1 MDIPL
6 ACARRIL
13 EKTGLRVGKSSV
25 EEFVKVLEDII
36 TEISAEAANLA
47 KTAGRKT
54 VLASD
59 IKIIRKKLR

>member
-13 EKTGLRVGKSSV
+13 EKTGMRVSKTAV
-25 EEFVKVLEDII
+25 EEFAKTVEEMI

-59 IKIIRKKLR
+59 IKVIRKNLR